1 MWLCS
6 LGDSIFVRV
15 GFLVLCSFSIGCR
28 SESNSAK
35 APAAVD
41 SSAAVSAA
49 TTSHANSASTGDQ
62 ANSKSTLALSA
73 PQAYELDA
81 TKLLAAALPEN
92 LLKEGWISLF
102 DGQSLFGWL
111 VAGEANWRVEQGTI
125 RVDAGEPS
133 FLCTSF
139 QLADYELKVDFRC
152 DAQTNSGVFLRTPP
166 SPEDPARDSLELNIA
181 PPDNPFPTGSFVKRQ
196 KLEPQDL
203 GAIDTTAWHTFHIR
217 LEGDQVKVSLDD
229 KPIMELTDK
238 TKLGRGH
245 ISLQHNQG
253 RIEFRNIWLRP
264 ISQKH
269 LLLDQDWEKDWTKS
283 EKEKLTVTVVPEGLH
298 LQGGLGQLQ
307 SKADFGDFLLQAKYK
322 LAQPQVNS
330 GIFFRCVRDSM
341 LDGYECQLN
350 HAIVDGDRMRPA
362 DAGAGA
368 IFRRQAA
375 RMVIGEGTTPT
386 YLTLLAAGNH
396 LVSWVNGVQM
406 IDFIDDRAPHENPR
420 RGSKVGAGPI
430 SLQGHDPTTD
440 ATFLSISVSPIR

>member
-1 MWLCS
+1 MRLCK
-6 LGDSIFVRV
+6 LVNSIFVGV
-15 GFLVLCSFSIGCR
+15 SCLILFAFSIGCR
-28 SESNSAK
+28 SESK
-35 APAAVD
+35 PASLPDGD
-41 SSAAVSAA
+41 SSPVASNS
-49 TTSHANSASTGDQ
+49 TSGGINSGSASDQ
-62 ANSKSTLALSA
+62 ANTQSA
-73 PQAYELDA
+73 PAPSAPRAYELDA
-81 TKLLAAALPEN
+81 KKWLDAALPEN
-92 LLKEGWISLF
+92 VLKDGWISLF

-125 RVDAGEPS
+125 RVDAGKPS

-166 SPEDPARDSLELNIA
+166 SPEDPARDCLELNIA

-203 GAIDTTAWHTFHIR
+203 GTIDSTTWHTFHIR

-229 KPIMELTDK
+229 KPIIQLTDK

-264 ISQKH
+264 ILQKH
-269 LLLDQDWEKDWTKS
+269 LKLDRDWEQDWAKS
-283 EKEKLTVTVVPEGLH
+283 EKEKLTVAVVPDGLH

-307 SKADFGDFLLQAKYK
+307 SKADFGDFVLQAKYK

-330 GIFFRCVRDSM
+330 GVFFRCVRDSM

-350 HAIVDGDRMRPA
+350 HAIVDGDPMRPA

-375 RMVIGEGTTPT
+375 RIVIGPGTEPT
-386 YLTLLAAGNH
+386 YLTLLAAVNH
-396 LVSWVNGVQM
+396 FVSWVNGIQM
-406 IDFIDDRAPHENPR
+406 IDFIDDRAPNENPR

-440 ATFLSISVSPIR
+440 VTFMDISVSPIR